1 MKIFFWSINYLYITT
16 RQYNH
21 GADDLIFYI
30 IIILLWNW
38 REKKMQFDWSHST
51 LDWDQIGIVHLSDEM
66 HSEYNNISWKET
78 FPD

>member
-1 MKIFFWSINYLYITT
+1 MKIFFRSIKYLYITT

-38 REKKMQFDWSHST
+38 REKKMQIDFG
-51 LDWDQIGIVHLSDEM
+51 DWDQIGIVYLSDEM

-78 FPD
+78 FHD